1 MLLIIPSATWLH
13 EAVPLAW
20 VTCGPVP
27 AGCCLCGPKKWLSPN
42 CSSHHVRP
50 LSFVD
55 FKPCTTGILT
65 DVLRWKR
72 IINSA
77 GSQKGNIYLVKKN
90 KFCFFLIVSVYSG
103 RFKVISYLFFFLSNV
118 QLESHS
124 KGLLAYR
131 STGSIHASYL
141 KSVLRK
147 NAELQK
153 LWPP

>member
-77 GSQKGNIYLVKKN
+77 GSQKGNIYLVKKTS
-90 KFCFFLIVSVYSG
+90 FG
-103 RFKVISYLFFFLSNV
+103 FFFNCQCLFWKIQGYLLPVFLPLQCSTWKSFERFTSI
-118 QLESHS
+118 Q
-124 KGLLAYR
+124 KYGLHTCFLPEIR
-131 STGSIHASYL
+131 
-141 KSVLRK
+141 
-147 NAELQK
+147 
-153 LWPP
+153 P